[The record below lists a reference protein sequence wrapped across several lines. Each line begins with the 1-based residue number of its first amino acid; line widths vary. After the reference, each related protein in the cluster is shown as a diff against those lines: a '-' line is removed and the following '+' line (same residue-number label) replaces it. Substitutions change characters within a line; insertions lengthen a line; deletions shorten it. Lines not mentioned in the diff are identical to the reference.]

1 MSINLL
7 VKVQENL
14 NYPPLQKID
23 PNTQQVKTD
32 STTTTLNNF
41 SQAAIP
47 AVLTGLCKYSTT
59 DNGATEILRGDNAT
73 NWVTKIFNDNK
84 NEVIDKIN
92 SYATLSNDASV
103 AQLNNIANEAI
114 KITKEN
120 VTDAA
125 TIKDVK
131 IFLSNQ
137 LNNILPY
144 LPAALHVGNLL
155 DDDTLDDN
163 TNKMEGPISSLMHS
177 IGSAFSTP
185 ATEEDKHQ

>member
-32 STTTTLNNF
+32 STTTTLDNF

-120 VTDAA
+120 NRLIVAYANNRANKDEHNRKRGLQRLEKQ
-125 TIKDVK
+125 IKK
-131 IFLSNQ
+131 GKFTKSNSNNFLLMDLKEINEYYP
-137 LNNILPY
+137 NPVY
-144 LPAALHVGNLL
+144 
-155 DDDTLDDN
+155 
-163 TNKMEGPISSLMHS
+163 ISS
-177 IGSAFSTP
+177 
-185 ATEEDKHQ
+185 